1 MAKDPM
7 NSTRGVYFGVDSGVV
22 CGVAI
27 VGWSGVVRGGR
38 GPGRSGVAIVENH
51 SRVDK
56 MTAICK

>member
-1 MAKDPM
+1 M